1 MSGVLFFKG
10 LTLQKQATGTPLQP
24 ADADTGKA
32 VKHLLLSGR
41 GSVVVQ
47 AVVNCS
53 GDLGG
58 STEKIDQ
65 T

>member
-10 LTLQKQATGTPLQP
+10 LTLQKQATGAPLQP
-24 ADADTGKA
+24 GDTDTGKA

-41 GSVVVQ
+41 RIVVQ